1 MLTALASDF
10 PFKYADPNLS
20 KSNETDNSYKIF
32 RDKEYNNST
41 YTCNYISDI
50 PTLTVY
56 MFSELQHSLPT

>member
-50 PTLTVY
+50 RTLTVY